1 VIRREFIVLVG
12 SVTAWPL
19 VALTQE
25 RGRNYHLGS
34 LYQAPWDAPHH
45 VAFREELTRLGFVEG
60 GNLVIDRTG
69 HGMRPEQFA
78 QHAEHLVKSKVDV
91 IQCGGDAAIR
101 AAQQATSAIP
111 ILGLTDDMVGAG
123 LVASLAHPG
132 GNITGVSILA
142 SELDAKRQETLLELV
157 PTAREIAVLADSV
170 TTAPSQLRALERA
183 GAAHG
188 VKVMV
193 YEIRRVE
200 EIAPA
205 IDAAKGA
212 GAAALNVLATPL
224 FFNNRE
230 IIFERTTAVRL
241 PAIYQWP
248 EIANDGGLVAYGPSI
263 VKIYRRQLAPML
275 AKLLRGTTPANLPVE
290 QPAEFDL
297 VINQRTAKALGLA
310 ISASLLARADE
321 VIE

>member
-1 VIRREFIVLVG
+1 
-12 SVTAWPL
+12 
-19 VALTQE
+19 
-25 RGRNYHLGS
+25 

-45 VAFREELTRLGFVEG
+45 VAFREELTRLGFVDG

-78 QHAEHLVKSKVDV
+78 RHAANLVMSKVDV

-101 AAQQATSAIP
+101 AAKQATSAIP

-157 PTAREIAVLADSV
+157 PTARQIAVLADSA
-170 TTAPSQLRALERA
+170 TTAPSQLKALEDA
-183 GAAHG
+183 GAARA
-188 VKVMV
+188 VKVTV
-193 YEIRRVE
+193 YEVRSVQQ
-200 EIAPA
+200 IAPA
-205 IDAAKGA
+205 VDAAKAA

-224 FFNNRE
+224 FFNNRQ
-230 IIFERTTAVRL
+230 IIFERTTAVKL

-248 EIANDGGLVAYGPSI
+248 EIARDGGLVAYGPSI
-263 VKIYRRQLAPML
+263 VKIYRRQLAPMM
-275 AKLLRGTTPANLPVE
+275 AQLLRGIGPGDLPVE

-297 VINQRTAKALGLA
+297 VINQRTAKALGLT
-310 ISASLLARADE
+310 ISVSVLARADE